1 MFSSGAWVLPVSA
14 AAFAGRFGNE
24 IQTFVQDI
32 VSKYHSTYLSSNIVG
47 IYRGINIYNVYI
59 VIILLLFSQNHY
71 SRMIAIRFVYSKA
84 AITEKGEV

>member
-32 VSKYHSTYLSSNIVG
+32 VSKYHFTYLSSNIVG
-47 IYRGINIYNVYI
+47 INVYNVYI